1 MKWTSLVKLGLS
13 LIGAASGGFVFGK
26 LSMQKS
32 LNKERAALKKTINIS
47 KEKDAENSFIK
58 EQNAHLLIEIK
69 KNEIEQILASLTD
82 KELKEALRSVGNLF
96 LSLLGKKFINKID
109 LNEKE
114 SDFISVFDKMISSE
128 NVKKSELEFAIEFA
142 KNNLIKSN

>member
-13 LIGAASGGFVFGK
+13 LIGAASGGFVIGK

-69 KNEIEQILASLTD
+69 KNKIEKILASLTD

-96 LSLLGKKFINKID
+96 LSLLENKFINKID

-114 SDFISVFDKMISSE
+114 LDFIAVFDKMISSE

-142 KNNLIKSN
+142 KQKLY

>member
-13 LIGAASGGFVFGK
+13 LIGAASGGFVIGK

-58 EQNAHLLIEIK
+58 EQNAHFLIEIK
-69 KNEIEQILASLTD
+69 KNKIEKILASLTD

-96 LSLLGKKFINKID
+96 LSLLENKFINKID

-114 SDFISVFDKMISSE
+114 LDFIAVFDKMISSE

-142 KNNLIKSN
+142 KQKLY